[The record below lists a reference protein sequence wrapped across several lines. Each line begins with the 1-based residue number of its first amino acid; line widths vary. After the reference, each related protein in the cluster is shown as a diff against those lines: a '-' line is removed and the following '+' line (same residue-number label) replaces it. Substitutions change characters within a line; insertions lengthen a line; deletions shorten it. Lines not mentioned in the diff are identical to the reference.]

1 MSRYVEFTL
10 PDGSTVIMESDERET
25 GVVRGGRPGELA
37 KQATETFE
45 QAAENAG
52 RLRWSCW
59 KKCAACTIRPMKSRS
74 RLG

>member
-25 GVVRGGRPGELA
+25 GVVRGGKPGNSPGRRPRHSS
-37 KQATETFE
+37 KPPKTY
-45 QAAENAG
+45 G

-59 KKCAACTIRPMKSRS
+59 KKCATCTIRPMKSRS